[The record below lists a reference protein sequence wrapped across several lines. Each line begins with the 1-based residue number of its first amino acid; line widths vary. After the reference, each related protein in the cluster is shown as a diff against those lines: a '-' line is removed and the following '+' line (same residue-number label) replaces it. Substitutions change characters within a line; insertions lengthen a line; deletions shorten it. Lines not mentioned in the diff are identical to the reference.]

1 MKLVSFWINE
11 EFYSIGIFAFIG
23 VLVRSAIYLDFYS
36 RDDPNATES
45 YGPFIQMFYTEPYL
59 LPNLL
64 GCFLMGLF
72 YSYKDEI
79 NRSSKGLYKGFT
91 TGFCGSLTSFSS
103 WMYTAFKTPFT
114 GDNWYK
120 ILVMI
125 VLESLLTWMCLILGM
140 STGPTIREYSVYFLS
155 QTANSAKDIEETS
168 RSHASKDDF
177 LESNI
182 IKMKSLSDA
191 EQMPFLDSELSEQ
204 LIPREIHKNYSIEW
218 RIWCFFFWSI
228 ALPLWITLFQ
238 LSDLSYFDPINRRE
252 IFCAVCLAPL
262 GAWVR

>member
-1 MKLVSFWINE
+1 MELVSFWINE

-23 VLVRSAIYLDFYS
+23 VLVRSAIYIDFNA
-36 RDDPNATES
+36 RDDPNATNS

-103 WMYTAFKTPFT
+103 WMFTAFKTPFT

-140 STGPTIREYSVYFLS
+140 STGITIRDFFSLRH
-155 QTANSAKDIEETS
+155 QTVNPSKEIEETS

-177 LESNI
+177 LGSNI

-191 EQMPFLDSELSEQ
+191 EQMPFLDSKPELSEQ
-204 LIPREIHKNYSIEW
+204 LLPREIHSNYCTEW
-218 RIWCFFFWSI
+218 WIWCLLFWVA

-238 LSDLSYFDPINRRE
+238 LSDLPFFDPIHRRE
-252 IFCAVCLAPL
+252 IFCAVCLSPF
-262 GAWVR
+262 GAW